1 VVIETVPKKV
11 AALIKIGFIGGGMM
25 AQIGHLP
32 FYLADLR
39 VEVAAV
45 VEERPSLREA
55 LSTKLG
61 VDRLLPSRE
70 ALLSRPDIDA
80 VVISSP
86 RPATGPLTLEALS
99 AGKHVLAEKPMAH
112 SVAQA
117 RRLVEAA
124 RERKL
129 IYAVGYMKL
138 FDPGVVA
145 AKAALDEIRT
155 SGRLGRLLSAR
166 VYDFSKSYA
175 FPVPPHT
182 RPSDSRAER
191 YPVWPTYPDW
201 LEERYRAAYAWF
213 LNSASHD
220 VSLMRH
226 LLSGPVSVTG
236 AASPSDGAVSAL
248 LQVGDV
254 PVHLEIAK
262 ADAGRW
268 LEGAEFLF
276 EAGRL
281 ALSIPSP
288 MATDEVTHVTIDDLR
303 LGLVGEALET
313 GTGWSFE
320 RQAKG
325 FVDSLVAGH
334 VNVASG
340 EAALGDMELIEAI
353 WRNIHG

>member
-1 VVIETVPKKV
+1 M

-25 AQIGHLP
+25 AQVGHLP

-45 VEERPSLREA
+45 VEERPLLREA
-55 LSTKLG
+55 LGAKFG
-61 VDRLLPSRE
+61 VDRLLPNRE
-70 ALLSRPDIDA
+70 ILLARPDIDA

-124 RERKL
+124 RQRQL
-129 IYAVGYMKL
+129 VYAVGYMKL

-145 AKAALDEIRT
+145 AKAALDEIRA

-166 VYDFSKSYA
+166 VYGFSKSYA
-175 FPVPPHT
+175 FPVPPHI
-182 RPSDSRAER
+182 RPHESRAER
-191 YPVWPTYPDW
+191 YPIWPTYPDW
-201 LEERYRAAYAWF
+201 LEERYRAVYAWF

-220 VSLMRH
+220 VSLLRH
-226 LLSGPVSVTG
+226 LLPGPVAVTA
-236 AASPSDGAVSAL
+236 AASPNDDAVSAL
-248 LQVGDV
+248 LQIGDV

-262 ADAGRW
+262 TDAGCW

-276 EAGRL
+276 ESGRL
-281 ALSIPSP
+281 ALSVPSP
-288 MATDEVTHVTIDDLR
+288 MAMDEVARVTIDDLR
-303 LGLVGEALET
+303 LGLVGASVKT
-313 GTGWSFE
+313 GLGWSFE
-320 RQAKG
+320 RQARS
-325 FVDSLVAGH
+325 FIDSLVAGD
-334 VNVASG
+334 VTVGSG

>member
-1 VVIETVPKKV
+1 M
-11 AALIKIGFIGGGMM
+11 AALIKIGFVGGGMM

-32 FYLADLR
+32 FYLADPR
-39 VEVAAV
+39 VEVVAV
-45 VEERPSLREA
+45 AEERPSLRAA
-55 LSTKLG
+55 LSDKLG
-61 VDRLLPSRE
+61 AGRLLSDRE
-70 ALLSRPDIDA
+70 TLLARSDIDA
-80 VVISSP
+80 IVISSP

-117 RRLVEAA
+117 RRLVGAA
-124 RERKL
+124 QERKL
-129 IYAVGYMKL
+129 VYAVGHMKL

-175 FPVPPHT
+175 FPIPPHI
-182 RPSDSRAER
+182 RPNESRAER
-191 YPVWPTYPDW
+191 FPVWPTHPDW
-201 LEERYRAAYAWF
+201 LEERYRPAYAWF

-220 VSLMRH
+220 VSLLRH
-226 LLSGPVSVTG
+226 LLPGPIIVTG
-236 AASPSDGAVSAL
+236 AAAPNDAAVSAL
-248 LQVGDV
+248 LRVGDV
-254 PVHLEIAK
+254 PVHFEIAK
-262 ADAGRW
+262 IEAGRW

-276 EAGRL
+276 ETGRL

-288 MATDEVTHVTIDDLR
+288 MAMDEVARVTIDDLR
-303 LGLVGEALET
+303 LGLVGEAVKT
-313 GTGWSFE
+313 GAGWSFA

-325 FVDSLVAGH
+325 FVDSLVAGEAT
-334 VNVASG
+334 VASG
-340 EAALGDMELIEAI
+340 EAALEDMELIEAI